1 MKKISITDIG
11 DFKLGNAEN
20 SEKGTGCTVII
31 CEEGAVGG
39 VDVRGGGPATR
50 ETDLLRSEN
59 TVNAVNAVVLSGG
72 SAFGLEAASG
82 VMRELADMKIG
93 FDVGDDIVVP
103 IVCGAALYDL
113 PVGEKAFPDIY
124 MGAQAV
130 RNAFAG
136 SFARGNHGAGT
147 GATVGK
153 LKGYDRAMKT
163 GLGTFACG
171 DGVIEVGAIAA
182 VNAVGD
188 IYNGAGNIIAG
199 LRSEDGESI
208 YGTIK
213 TLKSMVHDKISQTEE
228 SVSFVNKSDL
238 KEALAAAAKQ
248 FEEESHTEKPVQE
261 VAAEELPAE
270 PEIVAEEPAAEPVA
284 EFVFQA
290 PVEEPAAEF
299 SGKESADVTEEPAE
313 QAEETAESIEEQTE
327 TFEEPAAEAAEPET
341 VIQEEPQEE
350 LSETPEDELQ
360 AENVSEPAPA
370 AEVFEEPAEEAA
382 EAPEEEFIPKTPY
395 VNTAAENYR
404 EYAEISIPV
413 EETSEVQAEE
423 TSEVPEEE
431 IFAEPEEEA
440 FVESAEE
447 ISEEA
452 EEPEEPAEAFEEPQ
466 EEFVP
471 EAEPETES
479 VSEPA
484 PVEEVF
490 EIPAEEAPE
499 APEEAVFTEPEEEFS
514 VESAEE
520 ISEEAEEPV
529 ETFEEPQAHEEYVPE
544 EEPETESVSEPA
556 PAEEVFEATAEEA
569 PEAPEEEL
577 PEEPVEEVPDFL
589 KEAEEEEEEI
599 EEPVVLTRE
608 DMGYDIVFN
617 TTISC
622 LITNAALTKSQANKL
637 ASILHDAY
645 ARAIKPVHGTLD
657 GDTVFVLATGKQK
670 VNFDAFAALATDVL
684 QYAIID
690 GAMSAES
697 AYGLPSARD
706 MR

>member
-1 MKKISITDIG
+1 MKIISVTDIG

-103 IVCGAALYDL
+103 IVCGASLHDL
-113 PVGEKAFPDIY
+113 PVGEKAFPDIN
-124 MGAQAV
+124 MGVQAV
-130 RNAFAG
+130 RNAFEG
-136 SFARGNHGAGT
+136 SFANGNHGAGT

-153 LKGYDRAMKT
+153 LKGYGRAMKS
-163 GLGTFACG
+163 GLGSFACG
-171 DGVIEVGAIAA
+171 DGIIEVGAIAA

-199 LRSEDGESI
+199 LRSEDGASI
-208 YGTIK
+208 FGTIK
-213 TLKSMVHDKISQTEE
+213 TLKGMVHDNNSKAPENAAHITKEDIE
-228 SVSFVNKSDL
+228 
-238 KEALAAAAKQ
+238 EALAAAAKQ

-327 TFEEPAAEAAEPET
+327 TFEEPATEAAEPET

-382 EAPEEEFIPKTPY
+382 EAPEEEFIPETPS
-395 VNTAAENYR
+395 VNTVAENYR

-484 PVEEVF
+484 P
-490 EIPAEEAPE
+490 
-499 APEEAVFTEPEEEFS
+499 
-514 VESAEE
+514 
-520 ISEEAEEPV
+520 
-529 ETFEEPQAHEEYVPE
+529 
-544 EEPETESVSEPA
+544 
-556 PAEEVFEATAEEA
+556 AEEVFEATAEEA

-577 PEEPVEEVPDFL
+577 PEEEVPDFL